1 MKYEELLGIT
11 ASEPVFASTLLLTLG
26 EDPAEV
32 RKQLSRWNRAGK
44 IIQLRR
50 GLYTLAEPYRKIT
63 PEPFLIANRLNQPS
77 YVSLQSA
84 LAHHGLIP
92 EYVPLV
98 TSVTTA
104 RPEEVDTP
112 LGRFI
117 YRHCK
122 RPFFFGFREEEQGQG
137 QAAFVA
143 RPEKAL
149 LDLIYLTPGGDRE
162 EFLAELR
169 LQNLDRLDLGLL
181 EQMAQA
187 SGSPKLARAARRVAA
202 LAEGEEYESL

>member
-1 MKYEELLGIT
+1 MKLNDLLAVT
-11 ASEPVFASTLLLTLG
+11 SSEPIFSSGLLLTLG
-26 EDPAEV
+26 QDPADM
-32 RKQLSRWNRAGK
+32 RKQLSRWVRAGK

-50 GLYTLAEPYRKIT
+50 GLYTLAEPYRKVT
-63 PEPFLIANRLNQPS
+63 PEPFLIANRLNEPS

-92 EYVPLV
+92 EWVPAV

-122 RPFFFGFREEEQGQG
+122 RPLFFGFQEVDLGQG

-143 RPEKAL
+143 TPEKAL
-149 LDLIYLTPGGDRE
+149 LDLVYLTPGGDRQG
-162 EFLAELR
+162 FLAELR
-169 LQNLDRLDLGLL
+169 LQDLDKLDLALL
-181 EQMAQA
+181 ERMAQE
-187 SGSPKLARAARRVAA
+187 SKSPKLWRAFQTVAK
-202 LAEGEEYESL
+202 LAAGEEYESL